1 MDIKG
6 AGDPGDWQAI
16 DRFDGGVGW
25 MAYPAEG
32 MQRASHALVED
43 GDVWLIDPLD
53 TPGLDDL
60 LADEGEV
67 AGVVLLLSR
76 HGRDAA
82 AIARRHDVA
91 VHVPRL
97 LDVDVDA
104 RVESFSGELADTG
117 YVAHTV
123 YERFPW
129 REAALYSEDR
139 RTLVVAE
146 GLGTAPWFLAPGE
159 RLGVQPVA
167 RLFPPKTL
175 ARFDPAHVLV
185 GHGEGVHEDAA
196 AAVTQAVR
204 RSRRGLPRVALR
216 NVRELAPF

>member
-1 MDIKG
+1 
-6 AGDPGDWQAI
+6 
-16 DRFDGGVGW
+16 
-25 MAYPAEG
+25 MAYPEEG
-32 MQRASHALVED
+32 MRRAGHALVED
-43 GDVWLIDPLD
+43 GDVWLVDPLD
-53 TPGLDDL
+53 VPGLDEV
-60 LADEGEV
+60 LAAEGEV

-82 AIARRHDVA
+82 ALARRHDVA
-91 VHVPRL
+91 VHVPRP

-104 RVESFSGELADTG
+104 PVESFTGELAETG

-123 YERFPW
+123 FERFPW

-146 GLGTAPWFLAPGE
+146 ALGTAPFFLAPGE

-175 ARFDPAHVLV
+175 GRFDPEHVLV
-185 GHGEGVHEDAA
+185 GHGAGVHDDAA
-196 AAVTQAVR
+196 AAVREAIR
-204 RSRRGLPRVALR
+204 GSRRGLPRVAWR
-216 NVRELAPF
+216 NVRELVPV